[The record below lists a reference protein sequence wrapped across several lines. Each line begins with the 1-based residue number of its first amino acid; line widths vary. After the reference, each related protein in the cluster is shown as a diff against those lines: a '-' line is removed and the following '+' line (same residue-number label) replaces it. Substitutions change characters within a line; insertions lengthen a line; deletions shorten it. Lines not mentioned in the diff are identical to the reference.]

1 MVRNLPTRLRLP
13 GADWP
18 FAPRRLPFFYGW
30 VVLAVSTL
38 GILASIPGQTMGMAV
53 FTEPLMEALGLS
65 RTQLSMAYLIG
76 TVASSLFLT
85 RAGRLYDRIGARA
98 LLVLASL
105 GLGLTLVYIALLDGF
120 LVRLDGSVR
129 TVVAFGL
136 ITLGYLLVRFTGQG
150 VLTSASRNVLLAWFE
165 RRRGL
170 VNGIRGVF
178 ISLGFSL
185 APPVLAALILWFGW
199 RGALLALALVCGLG
213 FALLALALVRDAPEP
228 CGLRPDGDVPREDEP
243 EAGPLTGTSF
253 DRARGSPVFWVYA
266 LALAWHALFGT
277 ALTFHVVSIFA
288 EAGRSASEA
297 FGYFLPVAL
306 VSTST
311 NMLAS
316 WASDRTALRPWLL
329 VMLVALFVA
338 GIGVLLLESSLGYGV
353 LVLGQG
359 LGGGIWGMISNITW
373 VRLFGRLNLGAISG
387 LNASLMV
394 SFSAVGPALFAL
406 GMDLG
411 GSFRP
416 AVWICMAGFAV
427 LLGGALFTRRLP
439 AEAAP
444 GA

>member
-1 MVRNLPTRLRLP
+1 MVRDLPTRLRLP

-65 RTQLSMAYLIG
+65 RTQLSMAYLVG
-76 TVASSLFLT
+76 TVGSSLFLT

-98 LLVLASL
+98 LLVLSSL
-105 GLGLTLVYIALLDGF
+105 GLGLTLVYIALLDGL
-120 LVRLDGSVR
+120 LVGLEGSVR
-129 TVVAFGL
+129 TVAAFVL
-136 ITLGYLLVRFTGQG
+136 ITLGYLLVRFSGQG

-185 APPVLAALILWFGW
+185 APPVLAGLILLFGW
-199 RGALLALALVCGLG
+199 RGALLSLALVCGLG

-228 CGLRPDGDVPREDEP
+228 CGQRPDGDIPHEDEP
-243 EAGPLTGTSF
+243 EPGPLTGTSF
-253 DRARGSPVFWVYA
+253 DRARSSPVFWVYA

-288 EAGRSASEA
+288 EAGRTTAEA

-329 VMLVALFVA
+329 VMLVSLFVA
-338 GIGVLLLESSLGYGV
+338 GIGVLLLDSSLGYGV

-373 VRLFGRLNLGAISG
+373 VRLFGRVNLGAISG

-411 GSFRP
+411 DSFRP
-416 AVWICMAGFAV
+416 AVWICMAGFV
-427 LLGGALFTRRLP
+427 LLLGGALFTRRLP

-444 GA
+444 

>member
-1 MVRNLPTRLRLP
+1 MLRELPTRLRLP

-76 TVASSLFLT
+76 TVGSSLFLT

-98 LLVLASL
+98 LLVLSAL
-105 GLGLTLVYIALLDGF
+105 GLGLTLVYIALLDGL
-120 LVRLDGSVR
+120 LVRLEGSVR
-129 TVVAFGL
+129 TVAAFFL
-136 ITLGYLLVRFTGQG
+136 ISLGYLLVRFSGQG

-170 VNGIRGVF
+170 VNGVRGVF

-185 APPVLAALILWFGW
+185 APPVLAGLILLFGW

-213 FALLALALVRDAPEP
+213 FALLALVLIRDAPEP
-228 CGLRPDGDVPREDEP
+228 CGQRPDGDIPHEDDP
-243 EAGPLTGTSF
+243 DPGPLRGTSF
-253 DRARGSPVFWVYA
+253 DRARSSPVFWLYA

-288 EAGRSASEA
+288 EAGRTAAEA

-306 VSTST
+306 VATST

-329 VMLVALFVA
+329 LMLVSLFIA
-338 GIGVLLLESSLGYGV
+338 AIGVLLLGSPLGYGV

-373 VRLFGRLNLGAISG
+373 VRLFGRVNLGAISG
-387 LNASLMV
+387 LNASMMV

-411 GSFRP
+411 GSVRP
-416 AVWICMAGFAV
+416 AVWFCMVGFV
-427 LLGGALFTRRLP
+427 LLLGAALFTRRLP

-444 GA
+444 